1 MRAGYPLGPGLRQAL
16 ESDPKSPGVPILLQ
30 RLRPRPLD
38 ALTRREVLERSL
50 AAAGLLLAGCA
61 SKRQRDSGPRV
72 VVVGAGLAG
81 LACAHE
87 LRARGADVVVLEAR
101 PRLGGRVHT
110 LDDAVEGGHVEAGG
124 EFVGANHPC
133 WVGYARRFGLEL
145 APVTGES
152 GDFEAP
158 IVLQGERVS
167 RLEADSLWREVEI
180 LQAKVT
186 KFAREVD
193 GDAPW
198 QHPFARAIDMRHVS
212 GWVEEQQVSGL
223 AQHVFR
229 VLLAADGGMP
239 TAKQSL
245 LGLLAMVSGGGHEDF
260 WTSSESYRCRG
271 GNARLVRALADAIGP
286 ERILLGTPVTT
297 IRWKDGDVEVV
308 TDGRTIGADR
318 IVLAIPPTT
327 WPRIVFEPALPPG
340 IAPQMGRSVKYMATV
355 AQRVWRDS
363 RLACESVGD
372 GAVSLTWEATGGQD
386 TKSAVVTAF
395 SSGEAADHCRTHRG
409 AALREM
415 YVGELDALYPGFGAA
430 FVTGRFL
437 DWPGDEWTRAGY
449 SFPAPGEVTTRLRR
463 LREPLG
469 SLIVAGEHTSTR
481 FPGYME
487 GALESGV
494 RAAGLALG
502 SEQAARA

>member
-1 MRAGYPLGPGLRQAL
+1 MPL
-16 ESDPKSPGVPILLQ
+16 LLQ

-38 ALTRREVLERSL
+38 ALTRREVLARSL

-87 LRARGADVVVLEAR
+87 LRERGADVLVLEAR
-101 PRLGGRVHT
+101 ARLGGRVHT
-110 LDDAVEGGHVEAGG
+110 LDDAIEGGHVEAGG
-124 EFVGANHPC
+124 EFIGANHPC
-133 WVGYARRFGLEL
+133 WMGYADRFRLEL
-145 APVTGES
+145 APVTGDAE
-152 GDFEAP
+152 DFESP
-158 IVLQGERVS
+158 ILLQGERLAQREV
-167 RLEADSLWREVEI
+167 DGLWREI
-180 LQAKVT
+180 DALNAMVT

-193 GDAPW
+193 PAAPW
-198 QHPFARAIDMRHVS
+198 QHPFASAIDMRHVS
-212 GWVEEQQVSGL
+212 GWVEEQQVSRL
-223 AQHVFR
+223 TQHVFR
-229 VLLAADGGMP
+229 VMLAADGGMP

-245 LGLLAMVSGGGHEDF
+245 LGLLAMVAGGGHEDY
-260 WTSSESYRCRG
+260 WTSSESFRCRG
-271 GNARLVRALADAIGP
+271 GNAQLVRALAQSIGA
-286 ERILLGTPVTT
+286 EHILLGTPAQT
-297 IRWKDGDVEVV
+297 IRWQDGGTAEVV
-308 TDGRTIGADR
+308 TASRTIAADR

-327 WPRIVFEPALPPG
+327 WPRIAFEPALPPG
-340 IAPQMGRSVKYMATV
+340 IAPQMGRSVKYLATV
-355 AQRVWRDS
+355 SQRVWRDS
-363 RLACESVGD
+363 QLACESVGD
-372 GAVSLTWEATGGQD
+372 GAISFTWEATGGQA

-395 SSGEAADHCRTHRG
+395 SSGEAADHCRTHKG

-415 YVGELDALYPGFGAA
+415 YVSELDALYPGFGAA

-469 SLIVAGEHTSTR
+469 SLIVAGEHTSTG

-494 RAAGLALG
+494 RAAGLALN
-502 SEQAARA
+502 S